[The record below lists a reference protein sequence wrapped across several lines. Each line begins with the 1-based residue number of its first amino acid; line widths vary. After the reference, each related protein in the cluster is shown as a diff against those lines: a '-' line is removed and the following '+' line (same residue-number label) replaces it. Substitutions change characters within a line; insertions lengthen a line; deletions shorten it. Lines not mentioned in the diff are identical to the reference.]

1 MKNKIIVAA
10 LLAFVLA
17 SCNDITS
24 SFPSSVSSTSNG
36 SSVSSSSNKT
46 SPSNSTISSSS
57 SNNSSSSQQTSLT
70 SNKEDNFYIDPAS
83 KEYTNRI
90 GEPSSTVQSFSELA
104 NRLDYA
110 AFYHLAT
117 IDATLNYS
125 FTSAAE
131 EVNKAYWSSHLLPC
145 VVDPHLQTQSGS
157 SITVSFK
164 YYREGTKHFV
174 NTRYTHMESLLPGVV
189 LDATNKR
196 ASDFTAF
203 AYKEFDASADVV
215 STQQLMYALEFGYK
229 PLPLTGTPAESALK
243 QCEDILRNIV
253 SDSMGDMAK
262 YCAIYSYC
270 GTHLC
275 YDFTGDDY
283 VGKNS
288 VASSPNAIAATT
300 DGFFLDGAL
309 QGFAVCE
316 GWTKLFTVLTTMEG
330 LTCYNASGYPTSFDF
345 AKSIF
350 SVKDRSWNTHAYNYA
365 TMKNR
370 YYVVDASWSQFGYS
384 SGYPI
389 GWSYFFVSKTNHI
402 DYSYFTDSTALP
414 STGTISVND
423 FDVFNAMSFSYNN
436 GNLYQF
442 TIATQEAFNDLLL
455 YFYQGTK
462 SGYYPTSVGWSMAAD
477 FGSQSGS
484 AIDGFFTI
492 AKKNLQDKTGENPD
506 INLYQTFARGSFRC
520 AVFYLGV

>member
-1 MKNKIIVAA
+1 MKNKIIVTA
-10 LLAFVLA
+10 LLTFVLA
-17 SCNDITS
+17 SCNEITS
-24 SFPSSVSSTSNG
+24 SFPSSASSTSNG
-36 SSVSSSSNKT
+36 SSSSKT
-46 SPSNSTISSSS
+46 STSISTISS
-57 SNNSSSSQQTSLT
+57 SSSSQQTSLT
-70 SNKEDNFYIDPAS
+70 SVKEDNFYVDPAT

-90 GEPSSTVQSFSELA
+90 AEPNSTVQSFSELA

-125 FTSAAE
+125 FSLALE

-145 VVDPHLQTQSGS
+145 VVDPHLESQNGS

-164 YYREGTKHFV
+164 YYREGTRHFT
-174 NTRYTHMESLLPGVV
+174 NIHYTHMESLLPGVI

-196 ASDFTAF
+196 ASDFADF
-203 AYKEFDASADVV
+203 SYKEFTSSADVV
-215 STQQLMYALEFGYK
+215 STQQLMYALEFGYRPI
-229 PLPLTGTPAESALK
+229 PLEGTPAETALK

-316 GWTKLFTVLTTMEG
+316 GWTKLFTVLATMEG
-330 LTCYNASGYPTSFDF
+330 LICYNASGYPTSFNS
-345 AKSIF
+345 AKSIY
-350 SVKDRSWNTHAYNYA
+350 SVENRSWNTHAYNYA
-365 TMKNR
+365 MMKNKF
-370 YYVVDASWSQFGYS
+370 YVVDASWSQLGYS
-384 SGYPI
+384 SDYPI
-389 GWSYFFVSKTNHI
+389 GWSYFFVSKANHI
-402 DYSYFTDSTALP
+402 DYSKFTDSAVLP
-414 STGTISVND
+414 SSGTISDYD
-423 FDVFNAMSFSYNN
+423 FGIFNAMSFSYDS
-436 GNLYQF
+436 GNLYSF
-442 TIATQEAFNDLLL
+442 VISTQEAFNDLLL

-462 SGYYPTSVGWSMAAD
+462 SGYYPTSIGWSMVAD
-477 FGSQSGS
+477 FGNQSSVSIES
-484 AIDGFFTI
+484 ALTI
-492 AKKNLQDKTGENPD
+492 AKTNLQNKTGENPD
-506 INLYQTFARGSFRC
+506 IAFYQTASRGSSRYST
-520 AVFYLGV
+520 FYLGV